1 MFLYH
6 HKFFGGAAVQRQ
18 TPLDERREIALM
30 SRVPTIQTAS
40 SPRSFR
46 AITILAVLLF
56 SLFTGCRTGETSHE
70 SAQRTDFRIGH
81 VYQLRVPAYLLARS
95 GLVMTVAEAQQRPS
109 AEYEAVL
116 EPGTYF
122 KIRQAIFVND
132 RDGGART
139 EIFAEI
145 VSGPRTGRVVNLR
158 TASLTDGPPGTTRR
172 NPAVLE
178 PFLTGR

>member
-1 MFLYH
+1 M
-6 HKFFGGAAVQRQ
+6 
-18 TPLDERREIALM
+18 DERHGSELT
-30 SRVPTIQTAS
+30 SRVPTIHTAC
-40 SPRSFR
+40 SPRSIR
-46 AITILAVLLF
+46 AINFLVVLVI
-56 SLFTGCRTGETSHE
+56 SLCTGCRTGETTRE
-70 SAQRTDFRIGH
+70 SAQRTNFRVGH
-81 VYQLRVPAYLLARS
+81 VYQLKVPAYLLARS
-95 GLVMTVAEAQQRPS
+95 GLVMTVADAQHKPS

-122 KIRQAIFVND
+122 KVRQVIFVND
-132 RDGGART
+132 RAGART
-139 EIFAEI
+139 EIYSEI